1 MTELKAGEGGPIDI
15 EADQL
20 IYDREQRLYQAH
32 GQVEVVRGDLS
43 LKAEHAQ
50 LDMATKELVAWGN
63 VLLREGEDVVECER
77 LEVNLNTRLGKIYQ
91 ARLFLKDQNFHI
103 TGREAEKLGENVYR
117 VQDGSFTT
125 CDAKRP
131 PWKFTVKE
139 LEVTL
144 GGYGIAKGSVFY
156 LEGIPVLYLPIGVYP
171 VRVER
176 QTGFLLPQVGY
187 SGKYGPEIKTAFFW
201 AMAKNMDSTLY
212 ADWWGKR
219 GVKEGLEYRYAFTRD
234 TNGKANFYFID
245 DQVFDKN
252 RYAFFSQHQQ
262 KLPYDFYLKGDIN
275 YASDNQYIRD
285 FDEDLPEGARID
297 SRSRRELRSD
307 LFGGKNGDHY
317 SFLADV
323 EAFQDLTRESNDE
336 TVQKLPQMSFYA
348 HPQSLYR
355 NLFFFDLSSSYTNFW
370 RPEGLE
376 AHRWDLFPRISYPV
390 RLLDVL
396 KLESSLG
403 ARETLY
409 RPRNDPAR
417 QLNEWKPRETFEADA
432 EMSTEFYRVYD
443 ATRVSTVSN
452 LFKVAKWMH
461 TIEPIVSYQ
470 YIPQVNQD
478 DLPLFDEVDRIP
490 YTNQI
495 TYGITQRLVGK
506 PEKVGVASG
515 PYEYARL
522 NIFQNYSFGDPFE
535 RDSRGRGRYFSD
547 IRAELWWYFRPY
559 VTARCDAGLSPYG
572 WYFDTLNALVNV
584 KDRRND
590 ALQIQYR
597 FTKDNVQELNL
608 DTRLKTIS
616 PLYVFFSIRY
626 NLLEKTR
633 VESIYGAEYQ
643 AQCWTLGVIVDDRNR
658 SPDGTQEKEM
668 KFQVYFTLLGIGSMG
683 HKPYSMGL

>member
-1 MTELKAGEGGPIDI
+1 
-15 EADQL
+15 
-20 IYDREQRLYQAH
+20 
-32 GQVEVVRGDLS
+32 
-43 LKAEHAQ
+43 
-50 LDMATKELVAWGN
+50 
-63 VLLREGEDVVECER
+63 
-77 LEVNLNTRLGKIYQ
+77 
-91 ARLFLKDQNFHI
+91 
-103 TGREAEKLGENVYR
+103 
-117 VQDGSFTT
+117 
-125 CDAKRP
+125 
-131 PWKFTVKE
+131 
-139 LEVTL
+139 
-144 GGYGIAKGSVFY
+144 
-156 LEGIPVLYLPIGVYP
+156 
-171 VRVER
+171 
-176 QTGFLLPQVGY
+176 
-187 SGKYGPEIKTAFFW
+187 
-201 AMAKNMDSTLY
+201 
-212 ADWWGKR
+212 
-219 GVKEGLEYRYAFTRD
+219 
-234 TNGKANFYFID
+234 
-245 DQVFDKN
+245 
-252 RYAFFSQHQQ
+252 
-262 KLPYDFYLKGDIN
+262 
-275 YASDNQYIRD
+275 
-285 FDEDLPEGARID
+285 
-297 SRSRRELRSD
+297 
-307 LFGGKNGDHY
+307 
-317 SFLADV
+317 
-323 EAFQDLTRESNDE
+323 
-336 TVQKLPQMSFYA
+336 MSFYA

-390 RLLDVL
+390 RRLDVL

-409 RPRNDPAR
+409 RPRNDPAH